1 MQIMKSGIKRCAK
14 GVPKLQTSG
23 PPWLTTKRNYS
34 SSNST
39 SDTSRDEH
47 DVQVEQ
53 PSSTATASKSA
64 PCSSMTSNIRPD
76 PLCLCGYQQSKR
88 NWHPHSTRSA
98 PTQGTTIFPSTHQ
111 PVAPEKQQILIAT
124 PDAKRCYKHRLQIQ
138 SWLSKAY
145 FCNQQWKNH

>member
-1 MQIMKSGIKRCAK
+1 MCQGGPEVVDFAE
-14 GVPKLQTSG
+14 

-47 DVQVEQ
+47 VVVVEQ

-98 PTQGTTIFPSTHQ
+98 PTHDTTIFPSTHQ
-111 PVAPEKQQILIAT
+111 PVAPEKQPILIAT
-124 PDAKRCYKHRLQIQ
+124 PDAKRCYKHRLQTQ
-138 SWLSKAY
+138 S
-145 FCNQQWKNH
+145 